1 MRAYVEIYD
10 RTGNKVGLIVAIDYD
25 GLPMEEAAAAIVR
38 KYGARGHCAK
48 CSIYED
54 DNTFVREV
62 IICGKSC
69 G

>member
-1 MRAYVEIYD
+1 VEIYD
-10 RTGNKVGLIVAIDYD
+10 RLGVMVGLIVAVDHD
-25 GLPMEEAAAAIVR
+25 GLDMERAARAALQQ
-38 KYGARGHCAK
+38 YGPRGHCAK

-62 IICGKSC
+62 IICGETC